1 VSRSPAVLCIDDN
14 VLGLAV
20 RKAMLETRDYTVF
33 TAENGPE
40 GLEIAA
46 RQPID
51 LVVLDYEMPEMDGGR
66 VAQRLRRDCPSVPI
80 LLLTGYPGRIP
91 KSLLAAVDA
100 FVVKG
105 SPPDVFLKEVER
117 IARAERATREQESS
131 APAARRKRPKQPR
144 AVPGRSR
151 QSLPGC
157 RQKRKR

>member
-1 VSRSPAVLCIDDN
+1 MSRSPAVLCIDDN

-33 TAENGPE
+33 TADNGPA
-40 GLEIAA
+40 GLEIAV
-46 RQPID
+46 REPLD
-51 LVVLDYEMPEMDGGR
+51 LVVLDYEMPDMDGSR
-66 VAQRLRRDCPSVPI
+66 VAQQLRRDCPSVPI

-91 KSLLAAVDA
+91 KSLLTAVDA

-105 SPPDVFLKEVER
+105 SPPNVFLNEVER
-117 IARAERATREQESS
+117 IARAERAPLEPEST

-157 RQKRKR
+157 RQERKR

>member
-1 VSRSPAVLCIDDN
+1 MSRSPAVLCIDDN

-33 TAENGPE
+33 TAENGPA

-91 KSLLAAVDA
+91 KSLLAAVD
-100 FVVKG
+100 
-105 SPPDVFLKEVER
+105 
-117 IARAERATREQESS
+117 
-131 APAARRKRPKQPR
+131 
-144 AVPGRSR
+144 
-151 QSLPGC
+151 
-157 RQKRKR
+157 